1 MEKSYVAKA
10 LARGLVFAAW
20 ADGRV
25 TVEERNFLREAF
37 EKLEGLQEEDRK
49 LCMEMLNHKPLQS
62 EALVAFK
69 QLRHA
74 TVIESDREYVMATIR
89 ELMDA
94 DGVTCSDEAD
104 FIQGVDRIINGDE
117 EAFYA
122 EMSRL
127 LKELSF

>member
-1 MEKSYVAKA
+1 MEKSFVARA

-25 TVEERNFLREAF
+25 TIEERNFLQEAF
-37 EKLEGLQEEDRK
+37 DKLPHLKKEDQK
-49 LCMEMLNHKPLQS
+49 ACLSMLNHKPLQS

-69 QLRHA
+69 ELRHA
-74 TVIESDREYVMATIR
+74 TVIEGDRIFVLDTIR
-89 ELMDA
+89 ELMAA

-127 LKELSF
+127 LKQLSF